1 MRDST
6 AFLVAALLA
15 RAAPA
20 IATPSPVQ
28 VGWTTDFGSVYGS
41 THSRANFGPDG
52 PWQAIELSVGNVST
66 QQTAFGSGGPGI
78 SMPLYPCGSSLTQ
91 VLPPATGADYSYNQS
106 STARL
111 PGIQLGNP
119 DDWSASVFANS
130 TSIGVE
136 VFDLVTLPLKLANL
150 ASFSANATVFQ
161 PTDWTIPRPD
171 GSNYTTEVGIF
182 GLGSDTYNARTG
194 GILEQMKNAE
204 VINSHSFGLH
214 IGSAPLNVTGSLI
227 LGGFDSSRALGQVG
241 VFQYLMDMPVGV
253 LRDVKLGVEEGGSPF
268 DPASTGS
275 LYQVNNV
282 SDAVTV
288 AAQTFGAPRGTVLV
302 IPNPAAP
309 YIYLPYGTC
318 EAVAQFLPVSW
329 NAHAGLYTWNTTD
342 PQYPRIVNSPAYLE
356 FILADKLAT
365 NISIK
370 VPFKLLN
377 LTLES
382 PIVDTP
388 TAYFPCKPFNS
399 TYGFYGLGRAFL
411 QAAFLAVNYDQNLTF
426 LAQAPGPDLDQSVLQ
441 TIKPSDTNLTSNPI
455 ASFRNSWTNH
465 WTVLPTTNSPSNR
478 NTGLSS
484 GAKAGIALGALA
496 AFALLLLG
504 LLFLLRRMK
513 RNNASRED
521 PQQRRPLA
529 DEIDGFETPG
539 VSELHGPHGVSDM
552 SKPLAHEMGAG
563 HGVSDLSRP
572 LAHEMEAGHGLH
584 EAPSHHGG
592 PGRRAG

>member
-1 MRDST
+1 M
-6 AFLVAALLA
+6 
-15 RAAPA
+15 
-20 IATPSPVQ
+20 
-28 VGWTTDFGSVYGS
+28 
-41 THSRANFGPDG
+41 
-52 PWQAIELSVGNVST
+52 
-66 QQTAFGSGGPGI
+66 
-78 SMPLYPCGSSLTQ
+78 
-91 VLPPATGADYSYNQS
+91 
-106 STARL
+106 
-111 PGIQLGNP
+111 
-119 DDWSASVFANS
+119 
-130 TSIGVE
+130 
-136 VFDLVTLPLKLANL
+136 
-150 ASFSANATVFQ
+150 
-161 PTDWTIPRPD
+161 
-171 GSNYTTEVGIF
+171 
-182 GLGSDTYNARTG
+182 
-194 GILEQMKNAE
+194 
-204 VINSHSFGLH
+204 
-214 IGSAPLNVTGSLI
+214 
-227 LGGFDSSRALGQVG
+227 
-241 VFQYLMDMPVGV
+241 GV

-275 LYQVNNV
+275 LYQVNNA
-282 SDAVTV
+282 SDAVTM
-288 AAQTFGAPRGTVLV
+288 AALTFGAPRGTVIV

-329 NAHAGLYTWNTTD
+329 NAHAGLYTWNTAD

-388 TAYFPCKPFNS
+388 TAYFPCKPLNS
-399 TYGFYGLGRAFL
+399 TYGFYELGRAFL
-411 QAAFLAVNYDQNLTF
+411 QAAFLAVNYEQNLTF
-426 LAQAPGPDLDQSVLQ
+426 LAQAPGPDPDQSVLQ
-441 TIKPSDTNLTSNPI
+441 TIKPSDTNLISNPI

-478 NTGLSS
+478 NTGLST

-504 LLFLLRRMK
+504 LLFLLRRRK

-539 VSELHGPHGVSDM
+539 VSELHGVSDL

-563 HGVSDLSRP
+563 HGVSDLSRS
-572 LAHEMEAGHGLH
+572 LAHEMEAGQGLH
-584 EAPSHHGG
+584 EAPSHHRG